1 LTIRK
6 ECGILED
13 EGMNPQEKIMPAKEN
28 NGGDVLA
35 RGGTRCTFKP
45 AGAKKT
51 QEEWDAMFEGAS
63 TASEFVAKR
72 TPKVKAQKADKM
84 GNIVRD

>member
-1 LTIRK
+1 
-6 ECGILED
+6 
-13 EGMNPQEKIMPAKEN
+13 MPAKEN

-35 RGGTRCTFKP
+35 RGGVRCTFKP

-63 TASEFVAKR
+63 TAKEFVKKR
-72 TPKVKAQKADKM
+72 APKVKTLKADTM
-84 GNIVRD
+84 GNIVAND